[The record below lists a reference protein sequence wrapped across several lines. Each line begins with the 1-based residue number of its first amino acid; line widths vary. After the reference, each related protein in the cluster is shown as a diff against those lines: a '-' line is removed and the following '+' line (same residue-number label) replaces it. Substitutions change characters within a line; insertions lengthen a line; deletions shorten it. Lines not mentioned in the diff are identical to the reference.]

1 MVELCRMDYDAYR
14 QKPTEFPTLRDLE
27 SVYCPSRRQR
37 EVVKL
42 SELVKVRKYVH
53 ALHGP

>member
-1 MVELCRMDYDAYR
+1 MDYDAYR